1 MSELFPSV
9 VCGVDASEAG
19 KIAARVAA
27 RVADP
32 DGALVL
38 VAVDDPSLAVHGGWQ
53 AVAIAAQLLHDAQAA
68 LAQAHDEATST
79 HPVETRLLEGDPLRC
94 LLAEAERRD
103 ASLVA
108 AGTHGQSRPV
118 GIALGSVSTS
128 LLHEAPC
135 SVLIARAPRAEPW
148 PRSLVVGIDGS
159 PGSAEALAAAR
170 ALSARFGVPLRAVVA
185 TGEGTVDLEAARRLA
200 PELEELPGSPVDELH
215 ALSEDADL
223 VVVGSRGLKG
233 LRALGSVSERIAH
246 EARCSVLVVR
256 GSRTGTQEE
265 AR

>member
-1 MSELFPSV
+1 MTELFPSV

-19 KIAARVAA
+19 KVAARAAA

-32 DGALVL
+32 DGTLVL
-38 VAVDDPSLAVHGGWQ
+38 VAVDDPTLAVHGGWQ
-53 AVAIAAQLLHDAQAA
+53 AVAIAAQLLQDVQTA
-68 LAQAHDEATST
+68 LAQAQDEATST

-94 LLAEAERRD
+94 LLAEVERRG

-148 PRSLVVGIDGS
+148 PRSRVVGVDGS
-159 PGSAEALAAAR
+159 PGSEEALAAAPGH
-170 ALSARFGVPLRAVVA
+170 APRFGAPLRAVVA
-185 TGEGTVDLEAARRLA
+185 AGEGTVDLEAARRLA
-200 PELEELPGSPVDELH
+200 PELEELPGKPVDELH
-215 ALSEDADL
+215 SLSEEADL

-256 GSRTGTQEE
+256 GTGPGAQEE
-265 AR
+265 SR